1 MITSTENNKDQI
13 VSDLL
18 TDTDPTE
25 TGEGAVE
32 IDETDPN
39 TCLNCGFK
47 MVELTSC
54 HLKCPNCG
62 SEKDCSET
70 AIW

>member
-1 MITSTENNKDQI
+1 MSDSEKEKAEII
-13 VSDLL
+13 SDLL
-18 TDTDPTE
+18 EDTDPSE

-32 IDETDPN
+32 IDETDPKI
-39 TCLNCGFK
+39 CLNCGFK
-47 MVELTSC
+47 MVELTAC
-54 HLKCPNCG
+54 HLKCENCG